1 MSHRRAGIKRNNQK
15 EIFQRKAQEISA
27 TTVQEMRQ
35 QLAVFKENLQQFATK
50 HAQELRHNTVFRSRF
65 QSLCLKIGVD
75 PLQSQ
80 KSFWS
85 SLGFGDFYYELCIQL
100 VQICI
105 QTRST
110 NGGLLEFNQAKAM
123 LSKLRVNQPE
133 ISEVDMEAALKC
145 LKASFLSDIASWRW
159 L

>member
-1 MSHRRAGIKRNNQK
+1 MSHRKAGIKRIQNQSNQK
-15 EIFQRKAQEISA
+15 QNFQKKAQEISVA
-27 TTVQEMRQ
+27 SVQEMHQ
-35 QLAVFKENLQQFATK
+35 QLQVFKDNLQQFASK
-50 HAQELRHNTVFRSRF
+50 HAQELRQNTIFRSRF

-105 QTRST
+105 QTRPT
-110 NGGLLEFNQAKAM
+110 NGGLLEFNQAKSM
-123 LSKLRVNQPE
+123 LSKLRVNQQE
-133 ISEVDMEAALKC
+133 ISDVDIEAALKC
-145 LKASFLSDIASWRW
+145 LKVSIC
-159 L
+159 